1 MIDRLNKHLSLTR
14 QCQLLGLSRSSLY
27 YQPVTDHTEDLALMA
42 RIDRQFLET
51 PYYGSRKMTAWLRR
65 EGHVVNRKRVRRLM
79 RQMGLQVIWQ
89 KPNTSKP
96 NPEHKI
102 YPYLLPVLAARTCCP
117 YLLRGLTIE
126 RPNQVWA
133 TDMTYIPMPKGFFY
147 LVAIMD
153 WASRRVRSWRLSN
166 TMDATFCVEALEE
179 ALAIHGRPEIF
190 NSDQGAQFTSTAF
203 TGVLEAAGVRISM
216 DGKGR
221 CMDNIFVERLWRS
234 LKYED
239 IYLRAYATGSE
250 ARLGIGRWI
259 AGYNTTR
266 PHQALGYRTPDEVYK
281 SPPVAGL
288 APTPTDLAA

>member
-1 MIDRLNKHLSLTR
+1 MIDRVNKRLSLTR

-27 YQPVTDHTEDLALMA
+27 YQPATDNTEDLALMA
-42 RIDRQFLET
+42 LIDRQFLET

-65 EGHVVNRKRVRRLM
+65 EGHIVNRKRVRRLM

-96 NPEHKI
+96 NPEHKV
-102 YPYLLPVLAARTCCP
+102 YP
-117 YLLRGLTIE
+117 YLLRGLTID

-133 TDMTYIPMPKGFFY
+133 TDITYIPMPKGFFY

-153 WASRRVRSWRLSN
+153 WHSRKVLSWRLSN
-166 TMDATFCVEALEE
+166 TMDAIFCVEALEE
-179 ALAIHGRPEIF
+179 ALALYGRPEIF

-221 CMDNIFVERLWRS
+221 CMDNVFVERLWRS
-234 LKYED
+234 LKCED

-288 APTPTDLAA
+288 APTPIGVAA

>member
-27 YQPVTDHTEDLALMA
+27 YQPVTDNTEALALMA

-51 PYYGSRKMTAWLRR
+51 PYYGSRKMTTWLRR

-96 NPEHKI
+96 NPEHKV
-102 YPYLLPVLAARTCCP
+102 YP

-133 TDMTYIPMPKGFFY
+133 TDITYIPMPKGFFY

-153 WASRRVRSWRLSN
+153 WHSRKVLSWRLSN

-190 NSDQGAQFTSTAF
+190 NSDQGAQFTIHRR
-203 TGVLEAAGVRISM
+203 AG
-216 DGKGR
+216 GR
-221 CMDNIFVERLWRS
+221 RRPDQHGRQRS
-234 LKYED
+234 LH
-239 IYLRAYATGSE
+239 G
-250 ARLGIGRWI
+250 
-259 AGYNTTR
+259 
-266 PHQALGYRTPDEVYK
+266 
-281 SPPVAGL
+281 
-288 APTPTDLAA
+288 

>member
-1 MIDRLNKHLSLTR
+1 
-14 QCQLLGLSRSSLY
+14 
-27 YQPVTDHTEDLALMA
+27 
-42 RIDRQFLET
+42 
-51 PYYGSRKMTAWLRR
+51 
-65 EGHVVNRKRVRRLM
+65 M

-102 YPYLLPVLAARTCCP
+102 YPYLL
-117 YLLRGLTIE
+117 RGLTID

-133 TDMTYIPMPKGFFY
+133 TDITYVPMPKGFFY

-153 WASRRVRSWRLSN
+153 WHSRKVLSWRLSN
-166 TMDATFCVEALEE
+166 TMDAIFCVEALEE
-179 ALAIHGRPEIF
+179 ALALYGRPEIF

-221 CMDNIFVERLWRS
+221 CMDQVFVERLWRS

-266 PHQALGYRTPDEVYK
+266 PHQALGYRTPDEVYR
-281 SPPVAGL
+281 SPPVAGP
-288 APTPTDLAA
+288 APTPIDVAA

>member
-1 MIDRLNKHLSLTR
+1 MIDPGHPRLSIVR
-14 QCQLLGLSRSSLY
+14 QCELVSISRSSFYREPTPESAENL
-27 YQPVTDHTEDLALMA
+27 VLM
-42 RIDRQFLET
+42 RLIDEQFLET
-51 PYYGSRKMTAWLRR
+51 PWYGSRQMARHLRR
-65 EGHVVNRKRVRRLM
+65 NGWCVGRHRVRRLM
-79 RQMGLQVIWQ
+79 SRVGLAPIYQRP
-89 KPNTSKP
+89 KTSEP
-96 NPEHKI
+96 HPRHKI
-102 YPYLLPVLAARTCCP
+102 YPYLLRH
-117 YLLRGLTIE
+117 LTID
-126 RPNQVWA
+126 RPNCVWCA
-133 TDMTYIPMPKGFFY
+133 DITFIQMRRGFLY

-153 WASRRVRSWRLSN
+153 WASRRVLSWRLSN

-203 TGVLEAAGVRISM
+203 TGVLGAAGVRISM

-221 CMDNIFVERLWRS
+221 CMDNVFVERLWRS

-281 SPPVAGL
+281 SPPVAEP
-288 APTPTDLAA
+288 APTPIDVAA

>member
-1 MIDRLNKHLSLTR
+1 
-14 QCQLLGLSRSSLY
+14 
-27 YQPVTDHTEDLALMA
+27 
-42 RIDRQFLET
+42 
-51 PYYGSRKMTAWLRR
+51 
-65 EGHVVNRKRVRRLM
+65 M

-96 NPEHKI
+96 NPEHKT
-102 YPYLLPVLAARTCCP
+102 YP

-126 RPNQVWA
+126 HQVWA
-133 TDMTYIPMPKGFFY
+133 TGPLGNAKRYITYIPMPKGFFY

-153 WASRRVRSWRLSN
+153 WHSRKVLSWRLSN
-166 TMDATFCVEALEE
+166 TMDAIFCVEALEE
-179 ALAIHGRPEIF
+179 TLALYGRPEIF

-221 CMDNIFVERLWRS
+221 CMDNVFVERLWRS

-250 ARLGIGRWI
+250 ARLGSWI
-259 AGYNTTR
+259 ASYNTTR
-266 PHQALGYRTPDEVYK
+266 PHQALGYRTPDEVYR
-281 SPPVAGL
+281 SPPVAGP
-288 APTPTDLAA
+288 APTPIDVAA